1 MNAYVKSTE
10 LKSIPF
16 NEIRRAATGSLN
28 NDMILKAISDVLNIE
43 IRKFC
48 SVEAIVHTYEY
59 KLHLG
64 YKTSEVT
71 TEKTESPGN
80 TLKRTDA
87 PTKLRYFN
95 YEELKR
101 SATLSNG
108 KYRGKLYGTV
118 ELYSCDKQMS
128 CPRCSGT
135 GICKACAGE
144 KQIDC
149 PVCHGFRECVSCRGT
164 GKYTC
169 TNCEGNGLCPECN
182 EGWCTCETCQGDGEV
197 RCPDCDGTG
206 DFINEEC
213 NECGGS
219 GYYRWDTECRVCHG
233 TGRFVRECK
242 NCEGKGVVD
251 CDNCD
256 GDGGW
261 SCDECH
267 GKGTCSHCKGKGY
280 FQCKACSGSGKCGKC
295 KGKGEIWCPDCHGK
309 GICFDCKGE
318 KLITCPRCNGT
329 GEFQTYK
336 EYAFAENET
345 HKQFCTLRIDGIN
358 DINCDKC
365 YQGVIY
371 EFFAGRAVIF
381 QPAELL
387 DKVSQEHY
395 ALVKKW
401 IELDNNSTFT
411 KDKMNLNYLNI
422 TATLYRIPV
431 SKFILLCNNKVFTIL
446 IVGYNKVVYYDNLPN
461 FTSRIVGRIINIF
474 K

>member
-43 IRKFC
+43 IRKSC

-135 GICKACAGE
+135 GICKSCAGE

-169 TNCEGNGLCPECN
+169 TNCEGNGLCP
-182 EGWCTCETCQGDGEV
+182 
-197 RCPDCDGTG
+197 
-206 DFINEEC
+206 EC

-295 KGKGEIWCPDCHGK
+295 KGKGEIWCTDCHGK

-371 EFFAGRAVIF
+371 EFFAGRTVIF

-411 KDKMNLNYLNI
+411 KDKINLNYLNI